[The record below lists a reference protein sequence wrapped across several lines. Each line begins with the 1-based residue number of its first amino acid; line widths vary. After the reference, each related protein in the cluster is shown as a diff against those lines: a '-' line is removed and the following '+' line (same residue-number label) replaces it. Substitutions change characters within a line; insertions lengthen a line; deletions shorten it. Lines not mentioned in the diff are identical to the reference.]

1 MFIIIIIPLTLAKLK
16 SIEIP
21 EEHSVVSEWFVPI
34 QSLMWFRLSHNTSIE
49 GSRCSLGF
57 VTKHS
62 SFFLFPLSIFLF
74 ISAVAPTVKIIPPQG
89 ILREG
94 DSLSLTCSVTGNPLW
109 VYKIVYVF
117 FFLNVSVSLC
127 VGDFDGCESVC
138 GVLFLHV
145 L

>member
-1 MFIIIIIPLTLAKLK
+1 MCVYYNYYSSHIGQIDLF
-16 SIEIP
+16 
-21 EEHSVVSEWFVPI
+21 
-34 QSLMWFRLSHNTSIE
+34 QSSHFWFRLSHNTSTE
-49 GSRCSLGF
+49 GSRFSQGF
-57 VTKHS
+57 VTELS
-62 SFFLFPLSIFLF
+62 SFFWFPLSIFLF

-109 VYKIVYVF
+109 VYKSACVF
-117 FFLNVSVSLC
+117 FFLNVSVGLC